1 MADDLSTFL
10 LSGSGGFTLTPE
22 KLELMGKEAAS
33 LLIEKHIPL
42 EDSVVKLASSHPDM
56 NAEQVRRVVEFAN
69 TAAYLSFHD
78 KNKTAGADSS
88 YPQFQLADPQSVM
101 QKLSGTE
108 PDNVTDLDY
117 LLAPAKKKLSSVQMK
132 KEDELERMFLGEGE
146 KSKTASLDFSPETV
160 ETVILNTK
168 HDLTALRDSL
178 ATSGETFDTLFKQ
191 AQADYY
197 DAVKRHMLDGG
208 SFADVLRGA
217 HETGLES
224 KKIASVLTPYVEQ
237 LIKEKVA
244 SPTAIHSQ
252 ARELTKVAHREV
264 EHSHPFVAGFSAL
277 NTLLDETE
285 KVALALEDVDAQL
298 ARVQQAIKEEF
309 IRAG

>member
-22 KLELMGKEAAS
+22 KLELMGKEAAT
-33 LLIEKHIPL
+33 LLIEKSVPL
-42 EDSVVKLASSHPDM
+42 EDSVVKLASAHPDM

-78 KNKTAGADSS
+78 KNKTAGAESS
-88 YPQFQLADPQSVM
+88 YPQFKLADPQEVM
-101 QKLSGTE
+101 KKLSGAQAE
-108 PDNVTDLDY
+108 PQSDLDY
-117 LLAPAKKKLSSVQMK
+117 LLAPAKKKLSSVQVK
-132 KEDELERMFLGEGE
+132 REEELEKMFLGAGE

-168 HDLTALRDSL
+168 HDLVALRDSL
-178 ATSGETFDTLFKQ
+178 SSSGETFDTLFKQ

-197 DAVKRHMLDGG
+197 DSVKRHMLDGG

-217 HETGLES
+217 HETGIETE
-224 KKIASVLTPYVEQ
+224 KISEVLTPFVEQ

-244 SPTAIHSQ
+244 SPEAIHSQ
-252 ARELTKVAHREV
+252 ARDLVKVAHREV
-264 EHSHPFVAGFSAL
+264 EASHPFVAGFSAL
-277 NTLLDETE
+277 NTLLEETE
-285 KVALALEDVDAQL
+285 KVALALEDVNAQL
-298 ARVQQAIKEEF
+298 SRVQKAIKEEF